1 MPFAVMRGPNHM
13 SRNLVRML
21 AAATVAISTTFAAF
35 NVANASDGEPASD
48 NATIE
53 MKIGKLGFLVGVSRG
68 DGRLFYN
75 GREAE
80 LDINGLRVGLTI
92 GASFANMRGEVYN
105 LKRLEDIAGT
115 YVSAQA
121 SVVAIKGGGQN
132 LVLVNEHN
140 VRLVLWGEQTGLDAS
155 LDAGGMV
162 ISLR

>member
-1 MPFAVMRGPNHM
+1 MTLRPVRALAV
-13 SRNLVRML
+13 V
-21 AAATVAISTTFAAF
+21 TVAIAAGLAAL
-35 NVANASDGEPASD
+35 NPVAASDEPLTAPPASGS
-48 NATIE
+48 AIIE
-53 MKIGKLGFLVGVSRG
+53 MTIGKVGFLVGVSRG
-68 DGRLFYN
+68 DGRLFFN
-75 GREAE
+75 GQEAL

-105 LKRLEDIAGT
+105 LNRLEDIAGT
-115 YVSAQA
+115 YVTAQA

-132 LVLVNEHN
+132 LVLVNEHG

>member
-1 MPFAVMRGPNHM
+1 MTFRPIRA
-13 SRNLVRML
+13 L
-21 AAATVAISTTFAAF
+21 AAALVAIAAGLVTM
-35 NVANASDGEPASD
+35 NPVVASDDSLGGQPAAG
-48 NATIE
+48 NAIIE
-53 MKIGKLGFLVGVSRG
+53 MTIGKLGFLVGVSRG

-75 GREAE
+75 GQEAM

-105 LKRLEDIAGT
+105 LNRLEDIAGT
-115 YVSAQA
+115 YVTAQA

-155 LDAGGMV
+155 LDAGGML

>member
-1 MPFAVMRGPNHM
+1 M
-13 SRNLVRML
+13 SRSLVRML
-21 AAATVAISTTFAAF
+21 AAATVALSATFAAF

-48 NATIE
+48 NAIIE

-80 LDINGLRVGLTI
+80 LEINGLRVGLTI